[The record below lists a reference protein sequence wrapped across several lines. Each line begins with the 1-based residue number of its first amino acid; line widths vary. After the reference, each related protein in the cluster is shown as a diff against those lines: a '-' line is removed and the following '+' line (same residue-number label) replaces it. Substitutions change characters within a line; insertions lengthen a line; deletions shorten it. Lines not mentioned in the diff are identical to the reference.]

1 MGMFFASSHVLSV
14 HAHYSLYLIQGAKLL
29 LFPEITKYFPVF
41 FRNIGDLV
49 VCVYINKVEN
59 DLLEW

>member
-1 MGMFFASSHVLSV
+1 MGTLSHHFMSLFR

-41 FRNIGDLV
+41 FRNIGDLD